1 MKHCACPNARHR
13 CERAFLLAEPSDGSP
28 SHQAP
33 DSMPGGEAHCSMRS
47 IELRLR
53 GARHHWPW
61 ERHHEECSYLA
72 FHPRRSRLGGID
84 SFSFLFFVPRFQP
97 WAGVPVGRLHAW
109 FEFEYRWAWRNP
121 YIRQPSR
128 IRALRVRAAW
138 PTFPA
143 ASDSVRHTGPDWAQA
158 AGAIL
163 YFRGVTPWAS
173 LVPTPYAAAA
183 AVSIPISTID
193 WFFPCRRRAQSQ
205 SQLLDKRQASPSR
218 SRVIW

>member
-1 MKHCACPNARHR
+1 VG
-13 CERAFLLAEPSDGSP
+13 GS
-28 SHQAP
+28 
-33 DSMPGGEAHCSMRS
+33 G
-47 IELRLR
+47 R
-53 GARHHWPW
+53 GAGAGVSCSGAAGVACCGAGAWVSRFGVRGGAGSSRRRRLARAGGGAN
-61 ERHHEECSYLA
+61 EDEECSYLA

-109 FEFEYRWAWRNP
+109 FEFEYRWAWRNT